1 MFLYKYNVYAF
12 HMEYSPEYICKDQK
26 LGEGSYKQA
35 FTVNICDAGTE
46 NAKSDFS
53 SNIDPS
59 QLCIVEFKESIQW
72 INVSLKRKDIQ
83 QFVKFKTK
91 IRTDPDFKYTI
102 YKSLSTHDD
111 TRQNITGR
119 PDPFVPPKEYERF
132 FEINCKNINNYQIL
146 NSWFNS
152 SDTQFDLIDELK
164 LMYKL
169 GSFLEGTKT
178 AELGGGGSGGG
189 SSNGLAPKLH
199 QIRIDIKNGT
209 VTQLGTPF
217 SPDEIDAKFAE
228 IPLNSFVKISYLVER
243 CGESIMQY
251 IRKNPGKKD
260 EIREKLSNF
269 IDVCVDETKQCWL
282 DFKPA
287 NLCPKYNS
295 SKEIVSIQLLDIDTK
310 FLISDKGLP
319 NFSTHAKVFMK
330 FLCFSLLQKQ
340 QRDKMNEWYV
350 SREEVAEMIQFFYRM
365 DFMIYEHNPINMLQH
380 YLIPETKFLYYDSL
394 KERFATDAEI
404 IAAFQIHIDLIP
416 IPGTKGGKK
425 RKSKRRKNTRKL
437 MKNRQ
442 PLSSR
447 KNNQA

>member
-1 MFLYKYNVYAF
+1 
-12 HMEYSPEYICKDQK
+12 MEYGSEYICKDKK

-46 NAKSDFS
+46 NATSDFR

-59 QLCIVEFKESIQW
+59 QLCIVEFKDSIRW

-91 IRTDPDFKYTI
+91 IRTDPDFKYDIHKLLT
-102 YKSLSTHDD
+102 THDY
-111 TRQNITGR
+111 TTQNITGR
-119 PDPFVPPKEYERF
+119 PDLFNPPKKYESF
-132 FEINCKNINNYQIL
+132 FETHCKNIDNYQIA
-146 NSWFNS
+146 NVYFNS

-164 LMYKL
+164 LMHKF
-169 GSFLEGTKT
+169 SNSSMDS
-178 AELGGGGSGGG
+178 AELGGGGGGD
-189 SSNGLAPKLH
+189 SSNSSLAPKLH
-199 QIRIDIKNGT
+199 QIRIDIENGT

-228 IPLNSFVKISYLVER
+228 IPLNVFVKISYLVER
-243 CGESIMQY
+243 CGASITHH
-251 IRKNPGKKD
+251 IRTNSSKKD
-260 EIREKLSNF
+260 AIREKLSNF

-282 DFKPA
+282 DFKPE

-295 SKEIVSIQLLDIDTK
+295 SNEIVSIQLLDIDTK

-340 QRDKMNEWYV
+340 QRDKMNEWHV
-350 SREEVAEMIQFFYRM
+350 SREEVVDMIQFFYRM
-365 DFMIYEHNPINMLQH
+365 DFMIYEYNPINMLQH
-380 YLIPETKFLYYDSL
+380 YLIPETKFSYYDDL
-394 KERFATDAEI
+394 KERFATDAAI
-404 IAAFQIHIDLIP
+404 VAAFQTHIDLIP
-416 IPGTKGGKK
+416 LPGTKGGKK
-425 RKSKRRKNTRKL
+425 RKSKKRKNTRKL